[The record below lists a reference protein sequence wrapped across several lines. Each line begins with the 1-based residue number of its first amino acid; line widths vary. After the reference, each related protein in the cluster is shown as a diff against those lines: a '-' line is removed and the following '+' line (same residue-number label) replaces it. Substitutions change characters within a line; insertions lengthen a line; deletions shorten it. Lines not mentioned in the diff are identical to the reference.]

1 MPIQPHLSE
10 IPIQFAKGVGPRR
23 ARLLEKLGVQ
33 TLEDAFWFLPWRYEN
48 RLEVLPIG
56 NLQPGMKATIKG
68 TVQKIWVKTTY
79 RRRMSVVT
87 ISVRDETGLIECVFF
102 NQPYL
107 EKTFVPGVSLLLTG
121 SVLSNASGTLPLT
134 MRGPE
139 YEILNEEELQEMG
152 GGRIVPVYHETNGL
166 SSKQIRRIMRSIF
179 DHYADHLQE
188 MLPTAM
194 RRQLGVP
201 TIPEALPVLHFPHQ
215 ERSVEDLNQQAT
227 PEHGRLVFEELFLL
241 QLALAMRRNRQ
252 AKDTE
257 GIAFALRN
265 PLIARLK
272 ALLPFELTP
281 AQERVIQEISRDMG
295 RPIRMN
301 RLLQGDVGCGKTVVA
316 LHAIV
321 VACGSGYQAALMAP
335 TEVLSEQHYLSLFPL
350 FEALGV
356 RSILLKGGQTGR
368 ERAEVL
374 AGIQSGQVQVVVGTH
389 ALLQPDVH
397 FARLGLVIVD
407 EQHKFGVLQ
416 RAQLRE
422 KSAWHPDVLVMT
434 ATPIPR
440 TLAMTLYGDL
450 DVSVIDQFPPG
461 KKPVKTL
468 LFSTGHRKEAHR
480 LMRKELEAGRQAY
493 VVYPLVEPSEKID
506 LQDAIEAAEQL
517 REEFSPFRIGVLH
530 GRLPS
535 REKQAVMARFKKK
548 EIDVLVAT
556 TVVEVGLDVHNATV
570 MLIEHAER
578 FGLAQL
584 HQLRGRVGRGL
595 HQGYCVLIHALG
607 RIPPYS
613 RQMPLKL
620 ELSRKSRD
628 EIIVE
633 NSQGDAIS
641 RSTARRRLGVFA
653 QCEDGFALAEEDLKI
668 RGPGHVLGV
677 KQWGE
682 IDFRVA
688 DLARDTGLLIQARQ
702 AAMELLERDPALA
715 LPEHYFLKETLF
727 RKWSEKLALGS
738 IG

>member
-1 MPIQPHLSE
+1 MPTQLHLSE
-10 IPIQFAKGVGPRR
+10 IPIQYAKGVGPRR

-56 NLQPGMKATIKG
+56 NLLPGMKATIKG

-79 RRRMSVVT
+79 RRRLVVVT
-87 ISVRDETGLIECVFF
+87 VAVRDETGLIECVFF

-107 EKTFVPGVSLLLTG
+107 EKTFVTGVRLLLTG
-121 SVLSNASGTLPLT
+121 SVLPNSSGSSSLT
-134 MRGPE
+134 MRGPD
-139 YEILNEEELQEMG
+139 YEILDEEELHERG

-179 DHYADHLQE
+179 DHYAGHLQE
-188 MLPTAM
+188 MLPLAM
-194 RRQLGVP
+194 RTQLQVP
-201 TIPEALPVLHFPHQ
+201 TLPEALSVLHFPHR
-215 ERSVEDLNQQAT
+215 ERSVVVLNQQTT
-227 PEHGRLVFEELFLL
+227 PEHWRLAFEELFLL

-252 AKDTE
+252 TKDTE

-265 PLIARLK
+265 PLIESLK
-272 ALLPFELTP
+272 ALLPFQLTP
-281 AQERVIQEISRDMG
+281 AQERVIQEISRDMAQ
-295 RPIRMN
+295 PTCMN

-316 LHAIV
+316 LHAILM
-321 VACGSGYQAALMAP
+321 ACGSGYQAALMAP
-335 TEVLSEQHYLSLFPL
+335 TEVLSEQHYLSLSPL

-356 RSILLKGGQTGR
+356 RCLLLKGGQTGR
-368 ERAEVL
+368 ERAEIL
-374 AGIQSGQVQVVVGTH
+374 AGIQQGQVQVVVGTH

-397 FARLGLVIVD
+397 FAKLGLVIVD

-422 KSAWHPDVLVMT
+422 KAAWHPDVLVMT

-468 LFSTGHRKEAHR
+468 LFPAGHRKEAHR
-480 LMRKELEAGRQAY
+480 FMRKELEAGRQAY

-506 LQDAIEAAEQL
+506 LQAAIEAAEQL
-517 REEFSPFRIGVLH
+517 REEFSPFRIGLLH

-535 REKQAVMARFKKK
+535 REKQAVMAQFKEN

-607 RIPPYS
+607 RIPSYS
-613 RQMPLKL
+613 QQMPFKF
-620 ELSRKSRD
+620 ESSPKSLH
-628 EIIVE
+628 EIVK
-633 NSQGDAIS
+633 NSQGEAFS

-653 QCEDGFALAEEDLKI
+653 QCEDGFVLAEEDLKI

-677 KQWGE
+677 KQWGV

-688 DLARDTGLLIQARQ
+688 DLARDTVLLTKARQ
-702 AAMELLERDPALA
+702 VAMDLLERDPTLEQ
-715 LPEHYFLKETLF
+715 PEHHMIKETLF

>member
-1 MPIQPHLSE
+1 
-10 IPIQFAKGVGPRR
+10 
-23 ARLLEKLGVQ
+23 
-33 TLEDAFWFLPWRYEN
+33 
-48 RLEVLPIG
+48 
-56 NLQPGMKATIKG
+56 MKATIKG
-68 TVQKIWVKTTY
+68 TVQKLWVKTTF
-79 RRRMSVVT
+79 RRRLVVVT
-87 ISVRDETGLIECVFF
+87 ISVRDETGLLECVFF

-107 EKTFVPGVSLLLTG
+107 EKTFIPGVPLLLTG
-121 SVLSNASGTLPLT
+121 SVLSNSSGSSPLT

-139 YEILNEEELQEMG
+139 YEILDEEELQDRG

-179 DHYADHLQE
+179 DHYAGHLQE
-188 MLPTAM
+188 MLPKDLRM
-194 RRQLGVP
+194 QLGVP
-201 TIPEALPVLHFPHQ
+201 TLLDALPVLHFPNQ
-215 ERSVEDLNQQAT
+215 ERSVEVLNQQAT
-227 PEHGRLVFEELFLL
+227 PEHRRMAFEELFLL

-252 AKDTE
+252 ANDTK
-257 GIAFALRN
+257 GIAFAVRN
-265 PLIARLK
+265 PLIESLK
-272 ALLPFELTP
+272 ALLPFRLTP

-295 RPIRMN
+295 RPTSMN

-321 VACGSGYQAALMAP
+321 IACGSGYQAALMAP

-356 RSILLKGGQTGR
+356 RCLLLKGGQTGR
-368 ERAEVL
+368 ERAEIL

-397 FARLGLVIVD
+397 FAKLGLVIVD

-422 KSAWHPDVLVMT
+422 KAAWHPDVLVMT

-468 LFSTGHRKEAHR
+468 LFPAGHRKEAHR
-480 LMRKELEAGRQAY
+480 FMRKELEAGQQAY
-493 VVYPLVEPSEKID
+493 VVYPLVESSEKID
-506 LQDAIEAAEQL
+506 LQAAIEAAELL
-517 REEFSPFRIGVLH
+517 REEFSPFRIGLLH

-535 REKQAVMARFKKK
+535 REKQAVMAQFKKQ

-595 HQGYCVLIHALG
+595 HQGYCLLIHALG
-607 RIPPYS
+607 KIPSYS
-613 RQMPLKL
+613 QQMPLKL
-620 ELSRKSRD
+620 EPSRKSPD
-628 EIIVE
+628 EIVK
-633 NSQGDAIS
+633 NSQGEAFS

-688 DLARDTGLLIQARQ
+688 DLARDAGLLIKAKQV
-702 AAMELLERDPALA
+702 AMELLERDPTLA
-715 LPEHYFLKETLF
+715 LPEHQILKETLF
-727 RKWSEKLALGS
+727 RKWSEKFALGS

>member
-1 MPIQPHLSE
+1 
-10 IPIQFAKGVGPRR
+10 
-23 ARLLEKLGVQ
+23 
-33 TLEDAFWFLPWRYEN
+33 
-48 RLEVLPIG
+48 
-56 NLQPGMKATIKG
+56 
-68 TVQKIWVKTTY
+68 
-79 RRRMSVVT
+79 
-87 ISVRDETGLIECVFF
+87 
-102 NQPYL
+102 
-107 EKTFVPGVSLLLTG
+107 
-121 SVLSNASGTLPLT
+121 
-134 MRGPE
+134 
-139 YEILNEEELQEMG
+139 
-152 GGRIVPVYHETNGL
+152 
-166 SSKQIRRIMRSIF
+166 
-179 DHYADHLQE
+179 
-188 MLPTAM
+188 
-194 RRQLGVP
+194 
-201 TIPEALPVLHFPHQ
+201 
-215 ERSVEDLNQQAT
+215 
-227 PEHGRLVFEELFLL
+227 
-241 QLALAMRRNRQ
+241 
-252 AKDTE
+252 
-257 GIAFALRN
+257 
-265 PLIARLK
+265 
-272 ALLPFELTP
+272 
-281 AQERVIQEISRDMG
+281 
-295 RPIRMN
+295 
-301 RLLQGDVGCGKTVVA
+301 
-316 LHAIV
+316 
-321 VACGSGYQAALMAP
+321 
-335 TEVLSEQHYLSLFPL
+335 
-350 FEALGV
+350 
-356 RSILLKGGQTGR
+356 
-368 ERAEVL
+368 
-374 AGIQSGQVQVVVGTH
+374 
-389 ALLQPDVH
+389 
-397 FARLGLVIVD
+397 
-407 EQHKFGVLQ
+407 
-416 RAQLRE
+416 
-422 KSAWHPDVLVMT
+422 
-434 ATPIPR
+434 
-440 TLAMTLYGDL
+440 MTLYGDL
-450 DVSVIDQFPPG
+450 DMSVIDQFPPG
-461 KKPVKTL
+461 KKPIKTL

-480 LMRKELEAGRQAY
+480 LMQKELEAGRQAY
-493 VVYPLVEPSEKID
+493 MVYPLVEPSEKID

>member
-1 MPIQPHLSE
+1 MPTPSSLSE

-23 ARLLEKLGVQ
+23 ARLLEKLEVQ

-56 NLQPGMKATIKG
+56 NLLPGMKATIKG
-68 TVQKIWVKTTY
+68 RVQKVWVKTTY
-79 RRRMSVVT
+79 RRRLVVVT
-87 ISVRDETGLIECVFF
+87 VTVRDETGLIECVFF

-107 EKTFVPGVSLLLTG
+107 EKTFVPGASLLLTG
-121 SVLSNASGTLPLT
+121 PVLSNSSGSSPMT

-139 YEILNEEELQEMG
+139 YELLDEDELPDMC

-166 SSKQIRRIMRSIF
+166 SSKQIRRIIRSIF
-179 DHYADHLQE
+179 DHYAGQLQE
-188 MLPTAM
+188 MLPLTM
-194 RRQLGVP
+194 RTQLGVP
-201 TIPEALPVLHFPHQ
+201 TLPEALPVLHFPSQ
-215 ERSVEDLNQQAT
+215 ERSVEALNAYAT
-227 PEHGRLVFEELFLL
+227 PEHQRLAFEELFLL
-241 QLALAMRRNRQ
+241 QLALAMRRQ
-252 AKDTE
+252 GQTQDLE
-257 GIAFALRN
+257 GITFAVRN
-265 PLIARLK
+265 PLVEQLK
-272 ALLPFELTP
+272 TVLPFSLTS
-281 AQERVIQEISRDMG
+281 AQERVIKEISHDMG
-295 RPIRMN
+295 RPISMN

-321 VACGSGYQAALMAP
+321 MACGSGYQAALMAP
-335 TEVLSEQHYLSLFPL
+335 TEVLSEQHYLSLLPL
-350 FEALGV
+350 FDALGV
-356 RSILLKGGQTGR
+356 RCLLLKGGQTGR
-368 ERAEVL
+368 ERGKIL
-374 AGIQSGQVQVVVGTH
+374 AGMQSGQVQVVVGTH

-397 FARLGLVIVD
+397 FAKLGLVIVD

-416 RAQLRE
+416 RAQLRG
-422 KSAWHPDVLVMT
+422 KAPWHPDVLVMT

-461 KKPVKTL
+461 KKPVKTM
-468 LFSTGHRKEAHR
+468 LFPTGQRKDAHR

-506 LQDAIEAAEQL
+506 LQAAIEAAEQL
-517 REEFSPFRIGVLH
+517 REECAPFRVGLLH

-535 REKQAVMARFKKK
+535 REKQVVMAQFKKK

-595 HQGYCVLIHALG
+595 SQGYCMLIHGLG
-607 RIPPYS
+607 KIPPYS
-613 RQMPLKL
+613 QQIPLKL
-620 ELSRKSRD
+620 ESNRMSLD
-628 EIIVE
+628 EIGRRPHGE
-633 NSQGDAIS
+633 AFSP
-641 RSTARRRLGVFA
+641 STARRRLGVFA

-682 IDFRVA
+682 MDFRVA
-688 DLARDTGLLIQARQ
+688 DLARDTVLLIKAKQMAGRI
-702 AAMELLERDPALA
+702 LECDPRLT
-715 LPEHYFLKETLF
+715 LPDHRILKETLF
-727 RKWSEKLALGS
+727 RKWGEKFALGS